1 MNKSESIANLA
12 AALSA
17 VQGALRPAEENA
29 TNPFFKSKYAD
40 LASIISAARAYMAAN
55 GLSVS
60 QFPGPTY
67 NGDSHHYATLTT
79 ILMHSSGEWIS
90 QDLTMPLAKVDP
102 QGYGSA
108 ITYARRY
115 ALASVLGIVAGEDD
129 DANAATQPAK
139 AATRRPLTPE
149 LEKEYAHGLG
159 AEVRMST
166 AKPLAVPSAVIKPAP
181 VHNTQRQP
189 QPGRLAT
196 FAETSTKPATIYP
209 KLDGNVEDPRAWL
222 KERVLNDTVNFGFVA
237 DAAVMTGHYNDRE
250 HVRNALSGYEI
261 APGTKLDN
269 PDFRIKVTAAGGF
282 KVFDWLMERKQEAQ
296 DAG

>member
-1 MNKSESIANLA
+1 MNKSESLANLA

-29 TNPFFKSKYAD
+29 TNPFFKSRYAD

-129 DANAATQPAK
+129 DANSATV
-139 AATRRPLTPE
+139 T
-149 LEKEYAHGLG
+149 
-159 AEVRMST
+159 EVRMST
-166 AKPLAVPSAVIKPAP
+166 ASPLAVPSAVKPA
-181 VHNTQRQP
+181 
-189 QPGRLAT
+189 
-196 FAETSTKPATIYP
+196 P
-209 KLDGNVEDPRAWL
+209 KLDGRVEDPRAWL
-222 KERVLNDTVNFGFVA
+222 KEKVQNDTMNFGFVA

-250 HVRNALSGYEI
+250 HVRNALIGYEI
-261 APGTKLDN
+261 APGMKLDN

-282 KVFDWLMERKQEAQ
+282 KVFDWLMSRKEVDDVA
-296 DAG
+296 